1 MAKLLRR
8 WGFTPQKPA
17 FSAYEQSPV
26 QVRRWLTQ
34 QYPAIRCRAAQQ
46 GAVVLW
52 LDEVGLRSQH
62 QSGTSYAP
70 KGQTPVLKKTGQ
82 RFSVNLISA
91 ISNRGCMVFMVV
103 EENFNGAVFLK
114 FLRKLVKAID
124 KKVFLI
130 ADAHPAHQ
138 SKGIELWLSEHTHQ
152 IELFFLPLYSPEL
165 NPDEFFNQ
173 DLKTNGVGK
182 ARPRNQQELKALA
195 ETFAKKKKRDPEKIK
210 KYFHHKTVK
219 YAL

>member
-1 MAKLLRR
+1 VAKLLRR
-8 WGFTPQKPA
+8 WGFSPQKPV

-26 QVRRWLTQ
+26 QVRRWLTE
-34 QYPAIRCRAAQQ
+34 QYPAIRRRAARQ
-46 GAVVLW
+46 GAVVFW

-70 KGQTPVLKKTGQ
+70 KGKTPVLKKTGQ
-82 RFSVNLISA
+82 RFSVNMISA

-103 EENFNGAVFLK
+103 EKNFNTAVFLA
-114 FLRKLVKAID
+114 FLCKLVKVVD

-130 ADAHPAHQ
+130 ADTHPVHQ
-138 SKGIELWLSEHTHQ
+138 SKMVERWLREHTCQ

-165 NPDEFFNQ
+165 NPDELFNQ

-182 ARPRNQQELKALA
+182 ARPRNQQELKARA
-195 ETFAKKKKRDPEKIK
+195 QTFAKKKKRNPQKIK
-210 KYFHHKTVK
+210 KYFHHKIVK